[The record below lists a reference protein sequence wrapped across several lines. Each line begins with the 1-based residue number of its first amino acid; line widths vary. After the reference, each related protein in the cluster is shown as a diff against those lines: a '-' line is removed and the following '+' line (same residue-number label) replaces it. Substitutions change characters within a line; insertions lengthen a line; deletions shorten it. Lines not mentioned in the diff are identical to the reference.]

1 MAEFETTFAD
11 LGLKA
16 PILEALNDLGYEK
29 PSPIQAECIPHL
41 LGGRDVLGMAQTGS
55 GKTAAFSLPLLNNLD
70 PELKAPQIL
79 VLAPTRELA
88 VQVAEA
94 MTDFSKH
101 MRGVN
106 VVALYGGQRYDVQL
120 RALRQGPQIV
130 VGTPGRLLDHLKR
143 GTLDLSKLSGLV
155 LDEADEMLRMGFI
168 EDVET
173 IMAQIPEG
181 HQTAL
186 FSATMPEAIRRI
198 TRRFMKEPQEVR
210 IQSSVTTR
218 PDISQSYWT
227 AYGMRKNEA
236 LVRFLEAEDFDAA
249 IIFVRTKNATLEVA
263 EALERSGYNSA
274 ALNGDMNQSLRE
286 QTLERLKDGRLDI
299 LIATD
304 VAARGLD
311 VERISL
317 VVNYDIPMDSE
328 SYVHRIGRTGRAGR
342 AGRALLFVENRERR
356 LLRNI
361 ERTMKLTIPE
371 VELPNA
377 ELLGK
382 RRLEKFAAKVQQQ
395 LESSDLDQYRALLAK
410 IQPSAEGE
418 ELDIETLAAALLK
431 MAQGERPLIL
441 PPDAPMRPKREFRD
455 RDDRFERRGDRNDR
469 GPRGDRPERSGED
482 RPKRERRDVG
492 DMELYRIEVG
502 RDDGVE
508 VRHIVGAIANEGDIS
523 SRYIGNIK
531 LFGTHSTIEL
541 PKGMPGEVLQHF
553 TRTRILNK
561 PMNMQLMGDA
571 QPRPERS
578 GGERRGG
585 GERREGGRAFGGGE
599 RREGGRSFG
608 GERREGGRGD
618 GRRFSGERREGQAPR
633 REGHAPRRDDSAPR
647 REDSAPRRDD
657 SSSRRRFGGDA

>member
-41 LGGRDVLGMAQTGS
+41 LNGRDVLGMAQTGS
-55 GKTAAFSLPLLNNLD
+55 GKTAAFSLPLLQNLD

-227 AYGMRKNEA
+227 VWGMRKNEA

-263 EALERSGYNSA
+263 EALERNGYNSA
-274 ALNGDMNQSLRE
+274 ALNGDMNQALRE

-395 LESSDLDQYRALLAK
+395 LESSDLDQYRALLSK
-410 IQPSAEGE
+410 IQPTAEGE
-418 ELDIETLAAALLK
+418 ELDLETLAAALLK
-431 MAQGERPLIL
+431 MAQGERTLIV

-455 RDDRFERRGDRNDR
+455 RDDRGPRDRNDR
-469 GPRGDRPERSGED
+469 GPRGDRED
-482 RPKRERRDVG
+482 RPRRERRDVG
-492 DMELYRIEVG
+492 DMQLYRIEVG

-531 LFGTHSTIEL
+531 LFASHSTIEL

-561 PMNMQLMGDA
+561 PMNMQLLGDA
-571 QPRPERS
+571 QPHT

-585 GERREGGRAFGGGE
+585 GRG
-599 RREGGRSFG
+599 FG
-608 GERREGGRGD
+608 GERREGGRN
-618 GRRFSGERREGQAPR
+618 FSGERREGVVVMGVVLAANVVKAAHRVVMTLPVVVVSVVMR
-633 REGHAPRRDDSAPR
+633 NHR
-647 REDSAPRRDD
+647 
-657 SSSRRRFGGDA
+657 

>member
-41 LGGRDVLGMAQTGS
+41 LSGRDVLGMAQTGS
-55 GKTAAFSLPLLNNLD
+55 GKTAAFSLPLLNNID
-70 PELKAPQIL
+70 PDLRAPQIL

-94 MTDFSKH
+94 MTEFSKH

-173 IMAQIPEG
+173 IMAQIPDG

-198 TRRFMKEPQEVR
+198 TKRFMKEPQEVR

-218 PDISQSYWT
+218 PDISQSYWSV
-227 AYGMRKNEA
+227 YGMRKNEA

-274 ALNGDMNQSLRE
+274 ALNGDMNQALRE

-371 VELPNA
+371 ADLPNA

-395 LESSDLDQYRALLAK
+395 LESSDLDQYRALLSQ
-410 IQPSAEGE
+410 IQPVAEGE
-418 ELDIETLAAALLK
+418 ELDMETLAAALLK
-431 MAQGERPLIL
+431 MAQGERSLIV

-469 GPRGDRPERSGED
+469 GPRGDRPERGGED
-482 RPKRERRDVG
+482 RPRRERRDAG

-531 LFGTHSTIEL
+531 LFASHSTIEL

-561 PMNMQLMGDA
+561 PMNMQLLGDV
-571 QPRPERS
+571 QPRPDR
-578 GGERRGG
+578 GGEHRGG
-585 GERREGGRAFGGGE
+585 GRGFGGE
-599 RREGGRSFG
+599 RREGGRSEGRG
-608 GERREGGRGD
+608 GE
-618 GRRFSGERREGQAPR
+618 GRRFSGERRESRGPR
-633 REGHAPRRDDSAPR
+633 REEGT
-647 REDSAPRRDD
+647 
-657 SSSRRRFGGDA
+657 SRRRFGDA

>member
-41 LGGRDVLGMAQTGS
+41 LSGRDVLGMAQTGS
-55 GKTAAFSLPLLNNLD
+55 GKTAAFSLPLLNNID
-70 PELKAPQIL
+70 PDLRAPQIL

-94 MTDFSKH
+94 MTEFSKH

-218 PDISQSYWT
+218 PDISQSYWSV
-227 AYGMRKNEA
+227 YGMRKNEA

-274 ALNGDMNQSLRE
+274 ALNGDMNQALRE

-371 VELPNA
+371 AELPNA

-395 LESSDLDQYRALLAK
+395 LESSDLDQYRALLSQ
-410 IQPSAEGE
+410 IQPVAEGE
-418 ELDIETLAAALLK
+418 ELDMETLAAALLK
-431 MAQGERPLIL
+431 MAQGERSLIV

-469 GPRGDRPERSGED
+469 GPRGDRPERGGED
-482 RPKRERRDVG
+482 RPRRERRDAG
-492 DMELYRIEVG
+492 EMELYRIDVG

-531 LFGTHSTIEL
+531 LFGSHSTIEL

-561 PMNMQLMGDA
+561 PMNMQLLGDA
-571 QPRPERS
+571 QPRPDR

-585 GERREGGRAFGGGE
+585 GRGFGGE
-599 RREGGRSFG
+599 RREGGRSEGRG
-608 GERREGGRGD
+608 GE
-618 GRRFSGERREGQAPR
+618 GRRFSGERRENRGPR
-633 REGHAPRRDDSAPR
+633 REEGA
-647 REDSAPRRDD
+647 
-657 SSSRRRFGGDA
+657 SRRRFGDA

>member
-41 LGGRDVLGMAQTGS
+41 LSGRDVLGMAQTGS
-55 GKTAAFSLPLLNNLD
+55 GKTAAFSLPLLNNID
-70 PELKAPQIL
+70 PDLRAPQIL

-94 MTDFSKH
+94 MTEFSKH

-173 IMAQIPEG
+173 IMAQIPDG

-198 TRRFMKEPQEVR
+198 TKRFMKEPQEVR

-218 PDISQSYWT
+218 PDISQSYWSV
-227 AYGMRKNEA
+227 YGMRKNEA

-274 ALNGDMNQSLRE
+274 ALNGDMNQALRE

-371 VELPNA
+371 AGLPNA

-395 LESSDLDQYRALLAK
+395 LESSDLDQYRALLSQ
-410 IQPSAEGE
+410 IQPVAEGE
-418 ELDIETLAAALLK
+418 ELDMETLAAALLK
-431 MAQGERPLIL
+431 MAQGERSLIV

-469 GPRGDRPERSGED
+469 GPRGDRPERGGED
-482 RPKRERRDVG
+482 RPRRERRDAG

-531 LFGTHSTIEL
+531 LFASHSTIEL

-561 PMNMQLMGDA
+561 PMNMQLLGDA
-571 QPRPERS
+571 QPRPDR

-585 GERREGGRAFGGGE
+585 GRGFGGE
-599 RREGGRSFG
+599 RREGGRSEGRG
-608 GERREGGRGD
+608 GE
-618 GRRFSGERREGQAPR
+618 GRRFSGERRESRGPR
-633 REGHAPRRDDSAPR
+633 REEGT
-647 REDSAPRRDD
+647 
-657 SSSRRRFGGDA
+657 SRRRFGDA

>member
-16 PILEALNDLGYEK
+16 PILEALTDLGYEK

-41 LGGRDVLGMAQTGS
+41 LSGRDVLGMAQTGS
-55 GKTAAFSLPLLNNLD
+55 GKTAAFSLPLLHNID
-70 PELKAPQIL
+70 PELRAPQIL

-218 PDISQSYWT
+218 PDISQSYWSV
-227 AYGMRKNEA
+227 YGMRKNEA

-274 ALNGDMNQSLRE
+274 ALNGDMNQALRE

-371 VELPNA
+371 AELPNA

-395 LESSDLDQYRALLAK
+395 LESSDLDQYRALLAQ
-410 IQPSAEGE
+410 IQPTAEGE
-418 ELDIETLAAALLK
+418 ELDMETLAAALLK
-431 MAQGERPLIL
+431 MAQGERTLIV

-455 RDDRFERRGDRNDR
+455 RDERFERRGDRNDR
-469 GPRGDRPERSGED
+469 GPRADRPERSGEE
-482 RPKRERRDVG
+482 RPRRERRDAG
-492 DMELYRIEVG
+492 EMELYRIEVG

-531 LFGTHSTIEL
+531 LFASHSTIEL

-571 QPRPERS
+571 QPRTDR

-585 GERREGGRAFGGGE
+585 GRGFGGE
-599 RREGGRSFG
+599 RREGGRSEG
-608 GERREGGRGD
+608 NRAGAGE
-618 GRRFSGERREGQAPR
+618 GRRFSGERRESRG
-633 REGHAPRRDDSAPR
+633 PR
-647 REDSAPRRDD
+647 REDGTA
-657 SSSRRRFGGDA
+657 RRRFGDA

>member
-70 PELKAPQIL
+70 PELRAPQIL

-263 EALERSGYNSA
+263 EALERSGYSSA

-311 VERISL
+311 VELLSL

-418 ELDIETLAAALLK
+418 ELDVETLAAALLK

-531 LFGTHSTIEL
+531 LFGSHSTIEL

-561 PMNMQLMGDA
+561 PMNMQLLGDA

-578 GGERRGG
+578 GERRGG
-585 GERREGGRAFGGGE
+585 GERREGGRSFGGGERREGRGFGGE
-599 RREGGRSFG
+599 RREGGRS
-608 GERREGGRGD
+608 E
-618 GRRFSGERREGQAPR
+618 GRRFSGERREGGRAPR
-633 REGHAPRRDDSAPR
+633 RDDASAPRRDDSAG
-647 REDSAPRRDD
+647 
-657 SSSRRRFGGDA
+657 RRRFGGDA

>member
-16 PILEALNDLGYEK
+16 PILEALTDLGYEK

-94 MTDFSKH
+94 MTEFSKH

-198 TRRFMKEPQEVR
+198 TRRFMKDPQEVR

-218 PDISQSYWT
+218 PDISQSYWSV
-227 AYGMRKNEA
+227 YGMRKNEA

-286 QTLERLKDGRLDI
+286 QTLDRLKDGRLDI

-377 ELLGK
+377 DLLGK

-395 LESSDLDQYRALLAK
+395 LESSDLDQYRALLAQ
-410 IQPSAEGE
+410 IQPTAEGE
-418 ELDIETLAAALLK
+418 ELDVETLAAALLK
-431 MAQGERPLIL
+431 MAQGERSLIV

-455 RDDRFERRGDRNDR
+455 RDDRFERRDRNDRNDR
-469 GPRGDRPERSGED
+469 GPRGDRAERGGED

-561 PMNMQLMGDA
+561 PMNMQLIGDA

-578 GGERRGG
+578 GRS
-585 GERREGGRAFGGGE
+585 FGGE

-618 GRRFSGERREGQAPR
+618 GRRFSGERRDGGNRAPR
-633 REGHAPRRDDSAPR
+633 RDDAGAAPRRDDSTG
-647 REDSAPRRDD
+647 
-657 SSSRRRFGGDA
+657 RRRFGGDA

>member
-1 MAEFETTFAD
+1 MTEIETTFAD
-11 LGLKA
+11 LGLNES
-16 PILEALNDLGYEK
+16 ILESLNGMGYVK

-41 LGGRDVLGMAQTGS
+41 LAGRDVLGMAQTGS
-55 GKTAAFSLPLLNNLD
+55 GKTAAFSLPLLHNID
-70 PELKAPQIL
+70 SSLKAPQIL

-94 MTDFSKH
+94 VTEFSKH
-101 MRGVN
+101 MRGLN

-120 RALRQGPQIV
+120 RALRQGPQVV

-143 GTLDLSKLSGLV
+143 GTLDLSNLRGLV

-173 IMAQIPEG
+173 IMAQIPAD

-198 TRRFMKEPQEVR
+198 TKRFMKDPQEVR
-210 IQSSVTTR
+210 IQSSLTTR

-227 AYGMRKNEA
+227 AYGRKTDA
-236 LVRFLEAEDFDAA
+236 LVRFLESEDFDAA

-274 ALNGDMNQSLRE
+274 ALNGDMNQALRE

-317 VVNYDIPMDSE
+317 VVNYDIPMDAE

-377 ELLGK
+377 ELLGQ
-382 RRLEKFAAKVQQQ
+382 RRLAKFAAKVQQQ
-395 LESSDLDQYRALLAK
+395 LESSDLEQYRALLSK
-410 IQPSAEGE
+410 MQPAEE

-431 MAQGERPLIL
+431 MAQGERPLIV
-441 PPDAPMRPKREFRD
+441 PADPAPRPRREFKE
-455 RDDRFERRGDRNDR
+455 RDDRRGDRPDR
-469 GPRGDRPERSGED
+469 GPREARDGDRPR
-482 RPKRERRDVG
+482 RERRDVG
-492 DMELYRIEVG
+492 DMEVYRIEVG

-541 PKGMPGEVLQHF
+541 PKGMPGDILSHF

-561 PMNMQLMGDA
+561 PMNMQLIGDA
-571 QPRPERS
+571 QPRSNDR
-578 GGERRGG
+578 GGERRGSGAPGRG
-585 GERREGGRAFGGGE
+585 GFGGA
-599 RREGGRSFG
+599 RSEGGRS
-608 GERREGGRGD
+608 EG
-618 GRRFSGERREGQAPR
+618 GRRFSNERSGERRSG
-633 REGHAPRRDDSAPR
+633 GFSRDGRAPR
-647 REDSAPRRDD
+647 REDGAAPTRRRD
-657 SSSRRRFGGDA
+657 A

>member
-41 LGGRDVLGMAQTGS
+41 LSGRDVLGMAQTGS
-55 GKTAAFSLPLLNNLD
+55 GKTAAFSLPLLNNID
-70 PELKAPQIL
+70 PDLRAPQIL

-94 MTDFSKH
+94 MTEFSKH

-143 GTLDLSKLSGLV
+143 GTLDLSILSGLV

-173 IMAQIPEG
+173 IMAQIPDG

-198 TRRFMKEPQEVR
+198 TKRFMKDPQEVR

-218 PDISQSYWT
+218 PDISQSYWSV
-227 AYGMRKNEA
+227 YGMRKNEA

-274 ALNGDMNQSLRE
+274 ALNGDMNQALRE

-371 VELPNA
+371 ADLPNA

-395 LESSDLDQYRALLAK
+395 LESSDLDQYRALLSQ
-410 IQPSAEGE
+410 IQPVAEGE
-418 ELDIETLAAALLK
+418 ELDMETLAAALLK
-431 MAQGERPLIL
+431 MAQGERSLIV

-469 GPRGDRPERSGED
+469 GPRGDRPERGGED
-482 RPKRERRDVG
+482 RPRRERRDAG

-531 LFGTHSTIEL
+531 LFASHSTIEL

-571 QPRPERS
+571 QPRPDR
-578 GGERRGG
+578 GGERRG
-585 GERREGGRAFGGGE
+585 
-599 RREGGRSFG
+599 GGRSFG
-608 GERREGGRGD
+608 GERREGGRSEGRGGE
-618 GRRFSGERREGQAPR
+618 GRRFSGERRENRGPR
-633 REGHAPRRDDSAPR
+633 REEGT
-647 REDSAPRRDD
+647 
-657 SSSRRRFGGDA
+657 SRRRFGDA

>member
-55 GKTAAFSLPLLNNLD
+55 GKTAAFSLPLLNNID
-70 PELKAPQIL
+70 PELRAPQIL

-94 MTDFSKH
+94 MTEFSKH

-274 ALNGDMNQSLRE
+274 ALNGDMNQALRE

-371 VELPNA
+371 AELPNA

-395 LESSDLDQYRALLAK
+395 LESSDLDQYRALLSQ
-410 IQPSAEGE
+410 IQPVAEGE
-418 ELDIETLAAALLK
+418 ELDMETLAAALLK
-431 MAQGERPLIL
+431 MAQGERSLIV

-469 GPRGDRPERSGED
+469 GPRGDRPERGGED
-482 RPKRERRDVG
+482 RPRRERRDAG
-492 DMELYRIEVG
+492 EMELYRIEVG

-531 LFGTHSTIEL
+531 LFASHSTIEL

-561 PMNMQLMGDA
+561 PMNMQLLGDA

-578 GGERRGG
+578 GERRGG
-585 GERREGGRAFGGGE
+585 GERREGGRSFGGGE
-599 RREGGRSFG
+599 RREGRGFG
-608 GERREGGRGD
+608 GERREGGRGE
-618 GRRFSGERREGQAPR
+618 GRRFSGERREGGRAPR
-633 REGHAPRRDDSAPR
+633 RDDASAPRRDDSAG
-647 REDSAPRRDD
+647 
-657 SSSRRRFGGDA
+657 RRRFGGDA

>member
-1 MAEFETTFAD
+1 MTDIQTTFSD
-11 LGLKA
+11 LGLNES
-16 PILEALNDLGYEK
+16 ILSALNDLGYVK

-41 LGGRDVLGMAQTGS
+41 LAGRDVLGMAQTGS
-55 GKTAAFSLPLLNNLD
+55 GKTAAFSLPLLNNID
-70 PELKAPQIL
+70 PTLKAPQIL

-88 VQVAEA
+88 VQVGEA
-94 MTDFSKH
+94 CNEFSKH

-106 VVALYGGQRYDVQL
+106 VLALYGGQRYDVQL

-143 GTLDLSKLSGLV
+143 GTLDLSNLRGLV

-198 TRRFMKEPQEVR
+198 TRRFMNNPQEVR
-210 IQSSVTTR
+210 IQSSLTTR

-227 AYGMRKNEA
+227 AYGRKSDA

-263 EALERSGYNSA
+263 ETLERSGYNSA
-274 ALNGDMNQSLRE
+274 ALNGDMNQALRE

-317 VVNYDIPMDSE
+317 VVNYDIPLDAE

-377 ELLGK
+377 ELLST
-382 RRLEKFAAKVQQQ
+382 RRQEKFAARVQQQ
-395 LESSDLDQYRALLAK
+395 LESSDLDLYRGLLTK
-410 IQPSAEGE
+410 LSPQED
-418 ELDIETLAAALLK
+418 LDMETLAAALLK
-431 MAQGERPLIL
+431 MAQGERSLIVPAEAPR
-441 PPDAPMRPKREFRD
+441 PPRREFRE
-455 RDDRFERRGDRNDR
+455 RDDRRSDDRRGNRDA
-469 GPRGDRPERSGED
+469 GPRED
-482 RPKRERRDVG
+482 RPRRERRDVG
-492 DMELYRIEVG
+492 DMQLYRIEVG
-502 RDDGVE
+502 RNDGVE

-531 LFGTHSTIEL
+531 LFDGHSTIEL

-553 TRTRILNK
+553 TKTRILNK

-571 QPRPERS
+571 QP
-578 GGERRGG
+578 GEPRRGRG
-585 GERREGGRAFGGGE
+585 GRDGGSRDGAGAGRGGREGGRRFGGGNRNE
-599 RREGGRSFG
+599 GNRGEGHRGRRE
-608 GERREGGRGD
+608 E
-618 GRRFSGERREGQAPR
+618 
-633 REGHAPRRDDSAPR
+633 
-647 REDSAPRRDD
+647 
-657 SSSRRRFGGDA
+657 SRR

>member
-41 LGGRDVLGMAQTGS
+41 LSGRDVLGMAQTGS
-55 GKTAAFSLPLLNNLD
+55 GKTAAFSLPLLNNID
-70 PELKAPQIL
+70 PDLRAPQIL

-94 MTDFSKH
+94 MTEFSKH

-173 IMAQIPEG
+173 IMAQIPDG

-198 TRRFMKEPQEVR
+198 TKRFMKEPQEVR

-218 PDISQSYWT
+218 PDISQSYWSV
-227 AYGMRKNEA
+227 YGMRKNEA

-274 ALNGDMNQSLRE
+274 ALNGDMNQALRE

-328 SYVHRIGRTGRAGR
+328 AYVHRIGRTGRAGR

-371 VELPNA
+371 ADLPNA

-395 LESSDLDQYRALLAK
+395 LESSDLDQYRALLSQ
-410 IQPSAEGE
+410 IQPVAEGE
-418 ELDIETLAAALLK
+418 ELDMETLAAALLK
-431 MAQGERPLIL
+431 MAQGERSLIV

-469 GPRGDRPERSGED
+469 GPRGDRPERGGED
-482 RPKRERRDVG
+482 RPRRERRDAG

-531 LFGTHSTIEL
+531 LFASHSTIEL

-561 PMNMQLMGDA
+561 PMNMQLLGDA
-571 QPRPERS
+571 QPRPDR

-585 GERREGGRAFGGGE
+585 GRGFGGE
-599 RREGGRSFG
+599 RREGGRSEGRG
-608 GERREGGRGD
+608 GE
-618 GRRFSGERREGQAPR
+618 GRRFSGERRESRGPR
-633 REGHAPRRDDSAPR
+633 REEGT
-647 REDSAPRRDD
+647 
-657 SSSRRRFGGDA
+657 SRRRFGDA

>member
-41 LGGRDVLGMAQTGS
+41 LSGRDVLGMAQTGS
-55 GKTAAFSLPLLNNLD
+55 GKTAAFSLPLLNNID
-70 PELKAPQIL
+70 PDLRAPQIL

-94 MTDFSKH
+94 MTEFSKH

-106 VVALYGGQRYDVQL
+106 VVALYGSQRYDVQL

-143 GTLDLSKLSGLV
+143 STLDLSKLSGLV

-173 IMAQIPEG
+173 IMAQIPDG

-198 TRRFMKEPQEVR
+198 TKRFMKEPQEVR

-218 PDISQSYWT
+218 PDISQSYWSV
-227 AYGMRKNEA
+227 YGMRKNEA

-274 ALNGDMNQSLRE
+274 ALNGDMNQALRE

-371 VELPNA
+371 ADLPNA

-395 LESSDLDQYRALLAK
+395 LESSDLDQYRALLSQ
-410 IQPSAEGE
+410 IQPVAEGE
-418 ELDIETLAAALLK
+418 ELDMETLAAALLK
-431 MAQGERPLIL
+431 MAQGERSLIV

-469 GPRGDRPERSGED
+469 GPRGDRPERGGED
-482 RPKRERRDVG
+482 RPRRERRDAG

-531 LFGTHSTIEL
+531 LFASHSTIEL

-561 PMNMQLMGDA
+561 PMNMQLLGDA
-571 QPRPERS
+571 QPRPDR

-585 GERREGGRAFGGGE
+585 GRGFGGE
-599 RREGGRSFG
+599 RREGGRSEGRG
-608 GERREGGRGD
+608 GE
-618 GRRFSGERREGQAPR
+618 GRRFSGERRESRGPR
-633 REGHAPRRDDSAPR
+633 REEGT
-647 REDSAPRRDD
+647 
-657 SSSRRRFGGDA
+657 SRRRFGDA

>member
-70 PELKAPQIL
+70 PELRAPQIL

-94 MTDFSKH
+94 MTEFSKH

-263 EALERSGYNSA
+263 EALERSGYSSA

-371 VELPNA
+371 AELPNA

-395 LESSDLDQYRALLAK
+395 LESSDLDQYRALLSQ
-410 IQPSAEGE
+410 IQPVAEGE
-418 ELDIETLAAALLK
+418 ELDMETLAAALLK
-431 MAQGERPLIL
+431 MAQGERSLIV

-469 GPRGDRPERSGED
+469 GPRGDRPERGGED
-482 RPKRERRDVG
+482 RPRRERRDAG
-492 DMELYRIEVG
+492 EMELYRIEVG

-531 LFGTHSTIEL
+531 LFGSHSTIEL

-571 QPRPERS
+571 QPRSDR
-578 GGERRGG
+578 GGERRG
-585 GERREGGRAFGGGE
+585 
-599 RREGGRSFG
+599 GGRSFG
-608 GERREGGRGD
+608 GERREGGRSEGRT
-618 GRRFSGERREGQAPR
+618 GEPRRFSGERRENRGPR
-633 REGHAPRRDDSAPR
+633 REEGT
-647 REDSAPRRDD
+647 
-657 SSSRRRFGGDA
+657 SRRRFGDA

>member
-1 MAEFETTFAD
+1 
-11 LGLKA
+11 
-16 PILEALNDLGYEK
+16 
-29 PSPIQAECIPHL
+29 
-41 LGGRDVLGMAQTGS
+41 
-55 GKTAAFSLPLLNNLD
+55 
-70 PELKAPQIL
+70 
-79 VLAPTRELA
+79 
-88 VQVAEA
+88 
-94 MTDFSKH
+94 
-101 MRGVN
+101 
-106 VVALYGGQRYDVQL
+106 
-120 RALRQGPQIV
+120 

-143 GTLDLSKLSGLV
+143 GTLDLSNLRGLV

-173 IMAQIPEG
+173 IMAQIPAD

-198 TRRFMKEPQEVR
+198 TKRFMKDPQEVR
-210 IQSSVTTR
+210 IQSSLTTR

-227 AYGMRKNEA
+227 AYGRKTDA
-236 LVRFLEAEDFDAA
+236 LVRFLESEDFDAA

-274 ALNGDMNQSLRE
+274 ALNGDMNQALRE

-317 VVNYDIPMDSE
+317 VVNYDIPMDAE

-377 ELLGK
+377 ELLGE
-382 RRLEKFAAKVQQQ
+382 RRLAKFAAKVQQQ
-395 LESSDLDQYRALLAK
+395 LESSDLEQYRALLSK
-410 IQPSAEGE
+410 MQPAEE

-431 MAQGERPLIL
+431 MAQGERPLIV
-441 PPDAPMRPKREFRD
+441 PADPAPRPRREFKE
-455 RDDRFERRGDRNDR
+455 RDDRRGDRPDR
-469 GPRGDRPERSGED
+469 GPRESRDGAERPR
-482 RPKRERRDVG
+482 RERRDVG
-492 DMELYRIEVG
+492 DMEVYRIEVG

-541 PKGMPGEVLQHF
+541 PKGMPGDILSHF

-561 PMNMQLMGDA
+561 PMNMQLIGDA
-571 QPRPERS
+571 QPRSNDR

-585 GERREGGRAFGGGE
+585 PGAGAGRGGFGGA
-599 RREGGRSFG
+599 RSEGGRS
-608 GERREGGRGD
+608 EG
-618 GRRFSGERREGQAPR
+618 GRRFSNERSGSGERRPG
-633 REGHAPRRDDSAPR
+633 GFSRDGRSPR
-647 REDSAPRRDD
+647 REDGAAPTRRRD
-657 SSSRRRFGGDA
+657 A

>member
-55 GKTAAFSLPLLNNLD
+55 GKTAAFSLPLLNNID
-70 PELKAPQIL
+70 PELRAPQIL

-94 MTDFSKH
+94 MTEFSKH

-263 EALERSGYNSA
+263 EALERSGYSSA

-418 ELDIETLAAALLK
+418 ELDVETLAAALLK

-531 LFGTHSTIEL
+531 LFGSHSTIEL

-561 PMNMQLMGDA
+561 PMNMQLLGDA

-578 GGERRGG
+578 GERRGG
-585 GERREGGRAFGGGE
+585 GERREGGRSFGGGERREGRGFGGGERREGRGFGGE
-599 RREGGRSFG
+599 RREGGRS
-608 GERREGGRGD
+608 E
-618 GRRFSGERREGQAPR
+618 GRRFSGERREGGRAPR
-633 REGHAPRRDDSAPR
+633 RDDASAPRRDDSAG
-647 REDSAPRRDD
+647 
-657 SSSRRRFGGDA
+657 RRRFGGDA

>member
-16 PILEALNDLGYEK
+16 PILESLNDLGYEK

-41 LGGRDVLGMAQTGS
+41 LSGRDVLGMAQTGS
-55 GKTAAFSLPLLNNLD
+55 GKTAAFSLPLLNNID
-70 PELKAPQIL
+70 PDLRAPQIL

-94 MTDFSKH
+94 MTEFSKH

-198 TRRFMKEPQEVR
+198 TKRFMKDPQEVR

-218 PDISQSYWT
+218 PDISQSYWSV
-227 AYGMRKNEA
+227 YGMRKNEA

-263 EALERSGYNSA
+263 EALERNGYNSA
-274 ALNGDMNQSLRE
+274 ALNGDMNQALRE

-371 VELPNA
+371 AELPNA

-395 LESSDLDQYRALLAK
+395 LESSDLDQYRALLSQ
-410 IQPSAEGE
+410 IQPTAEGE
-418 ELDIETLAAALLK
+418 ELDMETLAAALLK
-431 MAQGERPLIL
+431 MAQGERTLIV

-469 GPRGDRPERSGED
+469 GPRGDRPERGGED
-482 RPKRERRDVG
+482 RPRRERRDAG
-492 DMELYRIEVG
+492 EMELYRIEVG

-531 LFGTHSTIEL
+531 LFGSHSTIEL

-561 PMNMQLMGDA
+561 PMNMQLLGDA
-571 QPRPERS
+571 QPRPDR
-578 GGERRGG
+578 GPRRDGD
-585 GERREGGRAFGGGE
+585 RPAGRGFGGGE
-599 RREGGRSFG
+599 RREGGRG
-608 GERREGGRGD
+608 PRREGAAPGAG
-618 GRRFSGERREGQAPR
+618 RFSGERRESRG
-633 REGHAPRRDDSAPR
+633 PR
-647 REDSAPRRDD
+647 REDGSAPARRRD
-657 SSSRRRFGGDA
+657 A

>member
-41 LGGRDVLGMAQTGS
+41 LSGRDVLGMAQTGS
-55 GKTAAFSLPLLNNLD
+55 GKTAAFSLPLLNNID
-70 PELKAPQIL
+70 PDLRAPQIL

-94 MTDFSKH
+94 MTEFSKH

-218 PDISQSYWT
+218 PDISQSYWSV
-227 AYGMRKNEA
+227 YGMRKNEA

-263 EALERSGYNSA
+263 EALERNGYNSA
-274 ALNGDMNQSLRE
+274 ALNGDMNQALRE

-371 VELPNA
+371 ADLPNA

-395 LESSDLDQYRALLAK
+395 LESSDLDQYRGLLAK
-410 IQPSAEGE
+410 IQPVEEGE
-418 ELDIETLAAALLK
+418 ELDMEALAAALLK
-431 MAQGERPLIL
+431 MAQGERTLIV

-469 GPRGDRPERSGED
+469 GPRGDRPERGGED
-482 RPKRERRDVG
+482 RPRRERRDAG

-561 PMNMQLMGDA
+561 PMNMQLLGDA
-571 QPRPERS
+571 QPRPDR

-585 GERREGGRAFGGGE
+585 GERREGGRSFGGGE
-599 RREGGRSFG
+599 RREGGRG
-608 GERREGGRGD
+608 PRREGAAQGAG
-618 GRRFSGERREGQAPR
+618 RFSGERRENRG
-633 REGHAPRRDDSAPR
+633 PRRD
-647 REDSAPRRDD
+647 EGT
-657 SSSRRRFGGDA
+657 SRRRFGGDA

>member
-41 LGGRDVLGMAQTGS
+41 LSGRDVLGMAQTGS
-55 GKTAAFSLPLLNNLD
+55 GKTAAFSLPLLNNID
-70 PELKAPQIL
+70 PDLRAPQIL

-94 MTDFSKH
+94 MTEFSKH

-218 PDISQSYWT
+218 PDISQSYWSV
-227 AYGMRKNEA
+227 YGMRKNEA

-263 EALERSGYNSA
+263 EALERNGYNSA
-274 ALNGDMNQSLRE
+274 ALNGDMNQALRE

-371 VELPNA
+371 ADLPNA

-395 LESSDLDQYRALLAK
+395 LESSDLDQYRALLSQ
-410 IQPSAEGE
+410 IQPVAEGE
-418 ELDIETLAAALLK
+418 ELDMETLAAALLK
-431 MAQGERPLIL
+431 MAQGERSLIV

-469 GPRGDRPERSGED
+469 GPRGDRPERGGED
-482 RPKRERRDVG
+482 RPRRERRDAG

-531 LFGTHSTIEL
+531 LFASHSTIEL

-561 PMNMQLMGDA
+561 PMNMQLLGDA
-571 QPRPERS
+571 QPRPDR

-585 GERREGGRAFGGGE
+585 GRGFGGE
-599 RREGGRSFG
+599 RREGGRSEGRG
-608 GERREGGRGD
+608 GE
-618 GRRFSGERREGQAPR
+618 GRRFSGERRESRGPR
-633 REGHAPRRDDSAPR
+633 REEGT
-647 REDSAPRRDD
+647 
-657 SSSRRRFGGDA
+657 SRRRFGDA

>member
-1 MAEFETTFAD
+1 MMSYVDWPPLILRHTYYMAEFETTFAD

-16 PILEALNDLGYEK
+16 PILEALTDLGYEK

-227 AYGMRKNEA
+227 VWGMRKNEA

-274 ALNGDMNQSLRE
+274 ALNGDMNQALRE

-418 ELDIETLAAALLK
+418 ELDLETLAAALLK

-455 RDDRFERRGDRNDR
+455 RDDRGPRDRNDR
-469 GPRGDRPERSGED
+469 GPRGDREERP
-482 RPKRERRDVG
+482 RRERRDVG
-492 DMELYRIEVG
+492 DMQLYRIEVG

-531 LFGTHSTIEL
+531 LFASHSTIEL

-561 PMNMQLMGDA
+561 PMNMQLLGDA
-571 QPRPERS
+571 VPHA

-585 GERREGGRAFGGGE
+585 GRSFSGE
-599 RREGGRSFG
+599 RREGGRNFS

-618 GRRFSGERREGQAPR
+618 GRRFSGERRESRGT
-633 REGHAPRRDDSAPR
+633 RRDDSTG
-647 REDSAPRRDD
+647 
-657 SSSRRRFGGDA
+657 RRRFGGDA

>member
-1 MAEFETTFAD
+1 MMSYVDWPPLISRHLYYMAEFETTFAD

-70 PELKAPQIL
+70 ADLKAPQIL

-101 MRGVN
+101 MHGVN

-143 GTLDLSKLSGLV
+143 GTLNLSSLSGLV

-173 IMAQIPEG
+173 IMAQIPAD

-198 TRRFMKEPQEVR
+198 TRRFMNEPQEVR

-227 AYGMRKNEA
+227 VYGMRKNEA

-274 ALNGDMNQSLRE
+274 ALNGDMNQALRE

-395 LESSDLDQYRALLAK
+395 LESSDLDLYRGLLAQ
-410 IQPSAEGE
+410 IQPTAEGE

-431 MAQGERPLIL
+431 MAQGERSLIV
-441 PPDAPMRPKREFRD
+441 PPDAPMRPRREFRD
-455 RDDRFERRGDRNDR
+455 RDDRAPRDRNDR
-469 GPRGDRPERSGED
+469 GPRGDRPERGGED
-482 RPKRERRDVG
+482 RPRRERRDVG
-492 DMELYRIEVG
+492 DMQLYRIEVG

-531 LFGTHSTIEL
+531 LFASHSTIEL

-561 PMNMQLMGDA
+561 PMNMQLLGDA
-571 QPRPERS
+571 QPHT
-578 GGERRGG
+578 GGERRG
-585 GERREGGRAFGGGE
+585 
-599 RREGGRSFG
+599 GGRSFG
-608 GERREGGRGD
+608 GERREGGRGEGRGFGGERREGGRSE
-618 GRRFSGERREGQAPR
+618 GRRFSGERREGR
-633 REGHAPRRDDSAPR
+633 APRRDDA
-647 REDSAPRRDD
+647 APRRDD

>member
-41 LGGRDVLGMAQTGS
+41 LAGRDVLGMAQTGS
-55 GKTAAFSLPLLNNLD
+55 GKTAAFSLPLLNNID
-70 PELKAPQIL
+70 PDLRAPQIL

-94 MTDFSKH
+94 MTEFSKH

-218 PDISQSYWT
+218 PDISQSYWSV
-227 AYGMRKNEA
+227 YGMRKNEA

-274 ALNGDMNQSLRE
+274 ALNGDMNQALRE

-371 VELPNA
+371 ADLPNA
-377 ELLGK
+377 DLLGK

-395 LESSDLDQYRALLAK
+395 LESSDLDQYRALLSQ
-410 IQPSAEGE
+410 IQPTAEGE
-418 ELDIETLAAALLK
+418 ELDMETLAAALLK
-431 MAQGERPLIL
+431 MAQGERSLIV

-469 GPRGDRPERSGED
+469 NDRGPRGDRPERGGED
-482 RPKRERRDVG
+482 RPRRERRDAG
-492 DMELYRIEVG
+492 EMELYRIEVG

-571 QPRPERS
+571 QPRSDR
-578 GGERRGG
+578 GGERRG
-585 GERREGGRAFGGGE
+585 
-599 RREGGRSFG
+599 GGRSFG
-608 GERREGGRGD
+608 GERREGGRSEGR
-618 GRRFSGERREGQAPR
+618 GEPRRFSGERRESRG
-633 REGHAPRRDDSAPR
+633 
-647 REDSAPRRDD
+647 PRRDD
-657 SSSRRRFGGDA
+657 SSSRRRDA

>member
-16 PILEALNDLGYEK
+16 PILEALTDLGYEK

-227 AYGMRKNEA
+227 VWGMRKNEA

-274 ALNGDMNQSLRE
+274 ALNGDMNQALRE

-418 ELDIETLAAALLK
+418 ELDLETLAAALLK

-455 RDDRFERRGDRNDR
+455 RDDRGPRDRNDR
-469 GPRGDRPERSGED
+469 GPRGDRED
-482 RPKRERRDVG
+482 RPRRERRDVG
-492 DMELYRIEVG
+492 DMQLYRIEVG

-531 LFGTHSTIEL
+531 LFASHSTIEL

-561 PMNMQLMGDA
+561 PMNMQLLGDA
-571 QPRPERS
+571 VPHA

-585 GERREGGRAFGGGE
+585 GRSFSGE
-599 RREGGRSFG
+599 RREGGRNFS

-618 GRRFSGERREGQAPR
+618 GRRFSGERRESRG
-633 REGHAPRRDDSAPR
+633 PRRDDSTG
-647 REDSAPRRDD
+647 
-657 SSSRRRFGGDA
+657 RRRFGGGA

>member
-395 LESSDLDQYRALLAK
+395 LESSDLDQYRALLAN

-418 ELDIETLAAALLK
+418 ELDVETLAAALLK

-482 RPKRERRDVG
+482 RPKRERREVG

-561 PMNMQLMGDA
+561 PMNMQLLGDA
-571 QPRPERS
+571 QPRPDR

-585 GERREGGRAFGGGE
+585 GERREGGRSFGGGGE
-599 RREGGRSFG
+599 RREGRGFS

-618 GRRFSGERREGQAPR
+618 GRRFSGERRDGGNRAPR
-633 REGHAPRRDDSAPR
+633 RDDAGAAPRRDDSAG
-647 REDSAPRRDD
+647 
-657 SSSRRRFGGDA
+657 RRRFGGDA

>member
-41 LGGRDVLGMAQTGS
+41 LSGRDVLGMAQTGS
-55 GKTAAFSLPLLNNLD
+55 GKTAAFSLPLLNNID
-70 PELKAPQIL
+70 PDLRAPQIL

-94 MTDFSKH
+94 MTEFSKH

-173 IMAQIPEG
+173 IMAQIPDG

-198 TRRFMKEPQEVR
+198 TKRFMKEPQEVR

-218 PDISQSYWT
+218 PDISQSYWSV
-227 AYGMRKNEA
+227 YGMRKNEA

-274 ALNGDMNQSLRE
+274 ALNGDMNQALRE

-371 VELPNA
+371 ADLPNA

-395 LESSDLDQYRALLAK
+395 LESSDLDQYRALLSQ
-410 IQPSAEGE
+410 IQPVAEGE
-418 ELDIETLAAALLK
+418 ELDMETLAAALLK
-431 MAQGERPLIL
+431 MAQGERSLIV

-455 RDDRFERRGDRNDR
+455 RDDRFERRGDRNVR
-469 GPRGDRPERSGED
+469 GPRGDRPERGGED
-482 RPKRERRDVG
+482 RPRRERRDAG

-531 LFGTHSTIEL
+531 LFASHSTIEL

-561 PMNMQLMGDA
+561 PMNMQLLGDA
-571 QPRPERS
+571 QPRPDR

-585 GERREGGRAFGGGE
+585 GRGFGGE
-599 RREGGRSFG
+599 RREGGRSEGRG
-608 GERREGGRGD
+608 GE
-618 GRRFSGERREGQAPR
+618 GRRFSGERRESRGPR
-633 REGHAPRRDDSAPR
+633 REEGT
-647 REDSAPRRDD
+647 
-657 SSSRRRFGGDA
+657 SRRRFGDA

>member
-41 LGGRDVLGMAQTGS
+41 LSGRDVLGMAQTGS
-55 GKTAAFSLPLLNNLD
+55 GKTAAFSLPLLNNID
-70 PELKAPQIL
+70 PDLRAPQIL

-94 MTDFSKH
+94 MTEFSKH

-218 PDISQSYWT
+218 PDISQSYWSV
-227 AYGMRKNEA
+227 YGMRKNEA

-274 ALNGDMNQSLRE
+274 ALNGDMNQALRE

-361 ERTMKLTIPE
+361 ERTMKLPIPE
-371 VELPNA
+371 AELPNA

-395 LESSDLDQYRALLAK
+395 LESSDLDQYRALLSQ
-410 IQPSAEGE
+410 IQPVAEGE
-418 ELDIETLAAALLK
+418 ELDMETLAAALLK
-431 MAQGERPLIL
+431 MAQGERSLIV

-469 GPRGDRPERSGED
+469 GPRGDRPERGGED
-482 RPKRERRDVG
+482 RPRRERRDAG
-492 DMELYRIEVG
+492 EMELYRIEVG

-531 LFGTHSTIEL
+531 LFGSHSTIEL

-561 PMNMQLMGDA
+561 PMNMQLLGDA
-571 QPRPERS
+571 QPRPDR

-585 GERREGGRAFGGGE
+585 GRGFGGE
-599 RREGGRSFG
+599 RREGGRSEGRG
-608 GERREGGRGD
+608 GE
-618 GRRFSGERREGQAPR
+618 GRRFSGERRENRGPR
-633 REGHAPRRDDSAPR
+633 REEGA
-647 REDSAPRRDD
+647 
-657 SSSRRRFGGDA
+657 SRRRFGDA

>member
-41 LGGRDVLGMAQTGS
+41 LDGRDVLGMAQTGS
-55 GKTAAFSLPLLNNLD
+55 GKTAAFSLPLLNNID
-70 PELKAPQIL
+70 PELRAPQIL

-274 ALNGDMNQSLRE
+274 ALNGDMNQALRE

-395 LESSDLDQYRALLAK
+395 LESSDLDQYRALLSQ
-410 IQPSAEGE
+410 IQPTAEGE
-418 ELDIETLAAALLK
+418 ELDVETLAAALLK
-431 MAQGERPLIL
+431 MAQGERSLIV

-482 RPKRERRDVG
+482 RPKRERREVG

-531 LFGTHSTIEL
+531 LFGSHSTIEL

-561 PMNMQLMGDA
+561 PMNMQLLGDA
-571 QPRPERS
+571 QPRPDR

-585 GERREGGRAFGGGE
+585 GERREGGRSFGGGGE

-618 GRRFSGERREGQAPR
+618 GRRFSGERRDGGNRAPR
-633 REGHAPRRDDSAPR
+633 RDDAGAAPRRDDSAG
-647 REDSAPRRDD
+647 
-657 SSSRRRFGGDA
+657 RRRFGGDA

>member
-41 LGGRDVLGMAQTGS
+41 LSGRDVLGMAQTGS
-55 GKTAAFSLPLLNNLD
+55 GKTAAFSLPLLNNID
-70 PELKAPQIL
+70 PDLRAPQIL

-94 MTDFSKH
+94 MTEFSKH

-263 EALERSGYNSA
+263 EALERSGYSSA

-418 ELDIETLAAALLK
+418 ELDVETLAAALLK

-531 LFGTHSTIEL
+531 LFGSHSTIEL

-561 PMNMQLMGDA
+561 PMNMQLLGDA
-571 QPRPERS
+571 QPRPDR

-585 GERREGGRAFGGGE
+585 GRGFGGE
-599 RREGGRSFG
+599 RREGGRSEGRG
-608 GERREGGRGD
+608 GE
-618 GRRFSGERREGQAPR
+618 GRRFSGERRESRGPR
-633 REGHAPRRDDSAPR
+633 REEGT
-647 REDSAPRRDD
+647 
-657 SSSRRRFGGDA
+657 SRRRFGDA

>member
-41 LGGRDVLGMAQTGS
+41 LSGRDVLGMAQTGS
-55 GKTAAFSLPLLNNLD
+55 GKTAAFSLPLLNNID
-70 PELKAPQIL
+70 PDLRAPQIL

-94 MTDFSKH
+94 MTEFSKH

-218 PDISQSYWT
+218 PDISQSYWSV
-227 AYGMRKNEA
+227 YGMRKNEA

-274 ALNGDMNQSLRE
+274 ALNGDMNQALRE

-371 VELPNA
+371 ADLPNA
-377 ELLGK
+377 DLLGK

-395 LESSDLDQYRALLAK
+395 LESSDLDQYRALLSQ
-410 IQPSAEGE
+410 IQPVAEGE
-418 ELDIETLAAALLK
+418 ELDMETLAAALLK
-431 MAQGERPLIL
+431 MAQGERSLIV

-469 GPRGDRPERSGED
+469 GPRGDRPERGGED
-482 RPKRERRDVG
+482 RPRRERRDAG
-492 DMELYRIEVG
+492 EMELYRIEVG

-571 QPRPERS
+571 QPRSDR
-578 GGERRGG
+578 GGERRG
-585 GERREGGRAFGGGE
+585 
-599 RREGGRSFG
+599 GGRSFG
-608 GERREGGRGD
+608 GERRESRG
-618 GRRFSGERREGQAPR
+618 
-633 REGHAPRRDDSAPR
+633 
-647 REDSAPRRDD
+647 PRRDD
-657 SSSRRRFGGDA
+657 SSSRRRDA

>member
-41 LGGRDVLGMAQTGS
+41 LSGRDVLGMAQTGS
-55 GKTAAFSLPLLNNLD
+55 GKTAAFSLPLLNNID
-70 PELKAPQIL
+70 PDLRAPQIL

-94 MTDFSKH
+94 MTEFSKH

-198 TRRFMKEPQEVR
+198 TRRFVKEPQEVR

-218 PDISQSYWT
+218 PDISQSYWSV
-227 AYGMRKNEA
+227 YGMRKNEA

-274 ALNGDMNQSLRE
+274 ALNGDMNQALRE

-371 VELPNA
+371 AELPNA

-395 LESSDLDQYRALLAK
+395 LESSDLDQYRALLSQ
-410 IQPSAEGE
+410 IQPVAEGE
-418 ELDIETLAAALLK
+418 ELDMETLAAALLK
-431 MAQGERPLIL
+431 MAQGERSLIV

-469 GPRGDRPERSGED
+469 GPRGDRPERGGED
-482 RPKRERRDVG
+482 RPRRERRDAG
-492 DMELYRIEVG
+492 EMELYRIEVG

-531 LFGTHSTIEL
+531 LFGSHSTIEL

-571 QPRPERS
+571 QPRSDR
-578 GGERRGG
+578 GGERRG
-585 GERREGGRAFGGGE
+585 
-599 RREGGRSFG
+599 GGRSFG
-608 GERREGGRGD
+608 GERREGGRSEGRT
-618 GRRFSGERREGQAPR
+618 GEPRRFSGERRENRGPR
-633 REGHAPRRDDSAPR
+633 REEGT
-647 REDSAPRRDD
+647 
-657 SSSRRRFGGDA
+657 SRRRFGDA

>member
-1 MAEFETTFAD
+1 MTTELETSFAD
-11 LGLKA
+11 LGLSA
-16 PILEALNDLGYEK
+16 PIISALTDLGYEK

-41 LGGRDVLGMAQTGS
+41 LNGRDVLGMAQTGS
-55 GKTAAFSLPLLNNLD
+55 GKTAAFSLPLLHNLD
-70 PELKAPQIL
+70 ASLKAPQIL

-101 MRGVN
+101 MHGVN

-143 GTLDLSKLSGLV
+143 GTLNLSNLSGLV

-173 IMAQIPEG
+173 IMAEIPAE

-227 AYGMRKNEA
+227 VQGMRKNEA

-263 EALERSGYNSA
+263 EALERSGYSSA
-274 ALNGDMNQSLRE
+274 ALNGDMNQALRE

-371 VELPNA
+371 VELPNV
-377 ELLGK
+377 ELLGE
-382 RRLEKFAAKVQQQ
+382 RRLAKFAAKVQQQ
-395 LESSDLDQYRALLAK
+395 LESSDLDMYRGLLAK
-410 IQPSAEGE
+410 LQPGE
-418 ELDIETLAAALLK
+418 EELEMETLAAALLK

-441 PPDAPMRPKREFRD
+441 PPDPVFKPRQRREFND
-455 RDDRFERRGDRNDR
+455 RDDRGSDRRRDARPDSRDGGAER
-469 GPRGDRPERSGED
+469 PR
-482 RPKRERRDVG
+482 RERRDVG
-492 DMELYRIEVG
+492 EMQLYRIEVG

-531 LFGTHSTIEL
+531 LFAGHSTIEL
-541 PKGMPGEVLQHF
+541 PKGMPGEILSHF

-561 PMNMQLMGDA
+561 PMNMQLLGDA
-571 QPRPERS
+571 QPHERRERPAPAGNGERRGGARPLNGERREGANPGRRS
-578 GGERRGG
+578 FGDRREGGAAAPAGNGGERRGG
-585 GERREGGRAFGGGE
+585 NFNR
-599 RREGGRSFG
+599 
-608 GERREGGRGD
+608 D
-618 GRRFSGERREGQAPR
+618 GQR
-633 REGHAPRRDDSAPR
+633 APRRDDAAPA
-647 REDSAPRRDD
+647 AP
-657 SSSRRRFGGDA
+657 RRRFGDA

>member
-16 PILEALNDLGYEK
+16 PILEALTDLGYEK

-227 AYGMRKNEA
+227 VWGMRKNEA

-274 ALNGDMNQSLRE
+274 ALNGDMNQALRE

-418 ELDIETLAAALLK
+418 ELDLETLAAALLK

-455 RDDRFERRGDRNDR
+455 RDDRGPRDRNDR
-469 GPRGDRPERSGED
+469 GPRGDREERP
-482 RPKRERRDVG
+482 RRERRDVG
-492 DMELYRIEVG
+492 DMQLYRIEVG

-531 LFGTHSTIEL
+531 LFASHSTIEL

-561 PMNMQLMGDA
+561 PMNMQLLGDA
-571 QPRPERS
+571 VPHA

-585 GERREGGRAFGGGE
+585 GRSFSGE
-599 RREGGRSFG
+599 RREGGRNFS

-618 GRRFSGERREGQAPR
+618 GRRFSGERRESRGT
-633 REGHAPRRDDSAPR
+633 RRDDSTG
-647 REDSAPRRDD
+647 
-657 SSSRRRFGGDA
+657 RRRFGGDA

>member
-16 PILEALNDLGYEK
+16 PILESLNDLGYEK

-41 LGGRDVLGMAQTGS
+41 LAGRDVLGMAQTGS
-55 GKTAAFSLPLLNNLD
+55 GKTAAFSLPLLNNID
-70 PELKAPQIL
+70 PDLRAPQIL

-94 MTDFSKH
+94 MTEFSKH

-218 PDISQSYWT
+218 PDISQSYWSV
-227 AYGMRKNEA
+227 YGMRKNEA

-274 ALNGDMNQSLRE
+274 ALNGDMNQALRE

-371 VELPNA
+371 ADLPNA
-377 ELLGK
+377 DLLGK

-395 LESSDLDQYRALLAK
+395 LESSDLDQYRALLSQ
-410 IQPSAEGE
+410 IQPTAEDE
-418 ELDIETLAAALLK
+418 ELDMETLAAALLK
-431 MAQGERPLIL
+431 MAQGERSLIV

-469 GPRGDRPERSGED
+469 NDRGPRGDRPERGGED
-482 RPKRERRDVG
+482 RPRRERRDAG
-492 DMELYRIEVG
+492 EMELYRIEVG

-571 QPRPERS
+571 QPRSDR
-578 GGERRGG
+578 GGERRG
-585 GERREGGRAFGGGE
+585 
-599 RREGGRSFG
+599 GGRSFG
-608 GERREGGRGD
+608 GERREGGRSEGR
-618 GRRFSGERREGQAPR
+618 GEPRRFSGERRESRG
-633 REGHAPRRDDSAPR
+633 
-647 REDSAPRRDD
+647 PRRDD
-657 SSSRRRFGGDA
+657 SSSRRRDA

>member
-41 LGGRDVLGMAQTGS
+41 LSGRDVLGMAQTGS
-55 GKTAAFSLPLLNNLD
+55 GKTAAFSLPLLNNID
-70 PELKAPQIL
+70 PDLRAPQIL

-94 MTDFSKH
+94 MTEFSKH

-218 PDISQSYWT
+218 PDISQSYWSV
-227 AYGMRKNEA
+227 YGMRKNEA

-274 ALNGDMNQSLRE
+274 ALNGDMNQALRE

-371 VELPNA
+371 AELPNA

-395 LESSDLDQYRALLAK
+395 LESSDLDQYRALLSQ
-410 IQPSAEGE
+410 IQPVAEGE
-418 ELDIETLAAALLK
+418 ELDMETLAAALLK
-431 MAQGERPLIL
+431 MAQGERSLIV

-469 GPRGDRPERSGED
+469 GPRGDRPERGGED
-482 RPKRERRDVG
+482 RPRRERRDAG
-492 DMELYRIEVG
+492 EMELYRIEVG

-531 LFGTHSTIEL
+531 LFGSHSTIEL

-571 QPRPERS
+571 QPRSDR
-578 GGERRGG
+578 GGERRG
-585 GERREGGRAFGGGE
+585 
-599 RREGGRSFG
+599 GGRSFG
-608 GERREGGRGD
+608 GERREGGRSEGRT
-618 GRRFSGERREGQAPR
+618 GEPRRFSGERRENRGPR
-633 REGHAPRRDDSAPR
+633 REEGT
-647 REDSAPRRDD
+647 
-657 SSSRRRFGGDA
+657 SRCRFGDA

>member
-16 PILEALNDLGYEK
+16 PILEALTDLGYEK

-41 LGGRDVLGMAQTGS
+41 LSGRDVLGMAQTGS
-55 GKTAAFSLPLLNNLD
+55 GKTAAFSLPLLHNID
-70 PELKAPQIL
+70 PELRAPQIL

-218 PDISQSYWT
+218 PDISQSYWSV
-227 AYGMRKNEA
+227 YGMRKNEA

-274 ALNGDMNQSLRE
+274 ALNGDMNQALRE

-371 VELPNA
+371 ADLPNA

-395 LESSDLDQYRALLAK
+395 LESSDLDQYRALLAQ
-410 IQPSAEGE
+410 IQPTAEGE
-418 ELDIETLAAALLK
+418 ELDMETLAAALLK
-431 MAQGERPLIL
+431 MAQGERTLIV

-455 RDDRFERRGDRNDR
+455 RDERFERRGDRNDR
-469 GPRGDRPERSGED
+469 GPRADRPERSGEE
-482 RPKRERRDVG
+482 RPRRERRDAG
-492 DMELYRIEVG
+492 EMELYRIEVG

-531 LFGTHSTIEL
+531 LFASHSTIEL

-571 QPRPERS
+571 QPRTDR

-585 GERREGGRAFGGGE
+585 GRGFGGE
-599 RREGGRSFG
+599 RREGGRSEG
-608 GERREGGRGD
+608 NRAGAGE
-618 GRRFSGERREGQAPR
+618 GRRFSGERRESRGPR
-633 REGHAPRRDDSAPR
+633 REEGTA
-647 REDSAPRRDD
+647 
-657 SSSRRRFGGDA
+657 RRRFGDA